1 MKIMKAKEIISII
14 RTFPTVNSPVAVS
27 IGNKTYY
34 LKDLKKKK
42 RYFVSTLSLN
52 AKDAIT
58 GADLR
63 KIPKRK
69 NMRIKFP
76 GINRTYDT
84 ISVWGDRKAIWLI
97 LRAV

>member
-1 MKIMKAKEIISII
+1 MKVKEVMSIVK
-14 RTFPTVNSPVAVS
+14 TFPTVNSPVAVS

-42 RYFVSTLSLN
+42 RYFVSTLSPN

-58 GADLR
+58 GMDLKR
-63 KIPKRK
+63 VPKHK
-69 NMRIKFP
+69 NMRIRFP
-76 GINRTYDT
+76 DINKTYDT
-84 ISVWGDRKAIWLI
+84 ISVWGDRKAIWLM